1 MSNVIHFLESVGSA
15 ARLQSAADYAAA
27 VAASDL
33 EPSERKALLDRD
45 VRSLTKIM
53 RGRASMFCMIIAPDE
68 QQGEHE
74 LPDQADEQTDGDGE
88 PGESQ

>member
-1 MSNVIHFLESVGSA
+1 
-15 ARLQSAADYAAA
+15 
-27 VAASDL
+27 
-33 EPSERKALLDRD
+33 
-45 VRSLTKIM
+45 
-53 RGRASMFCMIIAPDE
+53 MFCMIIAPDE